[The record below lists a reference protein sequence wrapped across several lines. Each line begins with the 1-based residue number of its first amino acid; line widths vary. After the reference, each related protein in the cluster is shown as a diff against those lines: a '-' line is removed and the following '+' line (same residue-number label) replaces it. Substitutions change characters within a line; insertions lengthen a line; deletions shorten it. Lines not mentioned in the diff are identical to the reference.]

1 MCQKGSVDDREQ
13 NAIYTEFVLENLEK
27 LIYVDFE
34 NLPKNANLKI

>member
-1 MCQKGSVDDREQ
+1 MTASKTPKRSVYDR
-13 NAIYTEFVLENLEK
+13 EFVLENLEK